1 MTYSCRK
8 LISNSFLNFDQK
20 WFKKQQDVNEVL
32 SLFIGQY
39 SEAFHDTQSSLLN
52 LFSFQ
57 IITYIKFEEEQYH
70 KFDRSTTTIEH
81 SLNLSISEIHNIKEA
96 LLAFFSS
103 SKSDDINVDENCYS
117 QGTIT
122 YKMKTTPDI
131 LFINLKRIFRLNE
144 KEYKDCHKVNYFHQ
158 IDLFQLGILDNSL
171 LSEANKYKYKY
182 NLIGLV
188 VHQGNANGGHYQYL
202 SYQSENQCWYS
213 FNDLHVKEI
222 KKKNVTSFSGG
233 NNITATQLVYKL

>member
-81 SLNLSISEIHNIKEA
+81 LLNLSISEIHNIK
-96 LLAFFSS
+96 
-103 SKSDDINVDENCYS
+103 
-117 QGTIT
+117 
-122 YKMKTTPDI
+122 
-131 LFINLKRIFRLNE
+131 
-144 KEYKDCHKVNYFHQ
+144 
-158 IDLFQLGILDNSL
+158 
-171 LSEANKYKYKY
+171 
-182 NLIGLV
+182 
-188 VHQGNANGGHYQYL
+188 
-202 SYQSENQCWYS
+202 
-213 FNDLHVKEI
+213 
-222 KKKNVTSFSGG
+222 
-233 NNITATQLVYKL
+233 